1 MSKKDKQV
9 YSVTSIPLSPDAERS
24 NRMKQYAIA
33 MTIRTICVAL
43 LVVLE
48 GWLMWLA
55 AAAAI
60 FLPYFAVVIANA
72 QNESPREVAITP
84 TTLGLPETSS
94 ASTSSD

>member
-1 MSKKDKQV
+1 MKNSKQKV
-9 YSVTSIPLSPDAERS
+9 YSVTSVPDSPDVERS
-24 NRMKQYAIA
+24 KRMKQYAIA

-60 FLPYFAVVIANA
+60 FLPYFAVVLANSKD
-72 QNESPREVAITP
+72 ESPKEANLTP
-84 TTLGLPETSS
+84 TTLGLSNKE
-94 ASTSSD
+94 